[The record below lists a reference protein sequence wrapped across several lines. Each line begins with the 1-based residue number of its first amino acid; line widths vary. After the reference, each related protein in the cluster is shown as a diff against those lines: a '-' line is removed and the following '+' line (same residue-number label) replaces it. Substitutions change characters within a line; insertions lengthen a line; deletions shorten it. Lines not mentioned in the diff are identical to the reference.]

1 MSKIIKYLFLALSL
15 IVLVAFSSNANNYI
29 KKLKTLTQVIRLVN
43 ENYVDEADMNKV
55 LDGAIIGLLDKLDP
69 HSSYLDIELLEEMQ
83 ENFSGEFEGIGI
95 EFSIIDGYITIISP
109 IPETP
114 SDRAGLLSGDK
125 IIKINGESAYKIT
138 QKDVF
143 NKLRGPKN
151 SKVKV
156 TIRRNKTDDFE
167 VELVR
172 AKIPIHSL
180 LASFMVDDQTGYV
193 KLNRFSH
200 TTFDEFNQALNEL
213 ENLGM
218 SQLLIDLRNNPGG
231 LMNQA
236 IEIIDMFINSQDKI
250 LFTKGRIRGSSREER
265 ASRNF
270 NDKKYPVIVLIN
282 RGSASASEIVA
293 GALQDLDRGLVV
305 GETSFGKG
313 SVQNLFEL
321 KDGSAIKLTIAKY
334 YTPSGRSIQRSYDEG
349 VDEYYLDLTEDNRES
364 LDSLNANRPKFKT
377 KNGRT
382 VYGGGGITPD
392 VYVESDLKL
401 SKAVSTFLTSPDRL
415 LFNFSET
422 IKNEKSMLK
431 YIAESSL
438 INDFIKDYKL
448 SDGHKNELKSIL
460 KGLDDEFSDDDL
472 NQDWNFLENR
482 IKAQIANSIWGKSE
496 MYQVNL
502 SIDKVAMDALQQFPT
517 ALLLIQ

>member
-1 MSKIIKYLFLALSL
+1 MFWFLREL
-15 IVLVAFSSNANNYI
+15 
-29 KKLKTLTQVIRLVN
+29 
-43 ENYVDEADMNKV
+43 
-55 LDGAIIGLLDKLDP
+55 GA
-69 HSSYLDIELLEEMQ
+69 
-83 ENFSGEFEGIGI
+83 
-95 EFSIIDGYITIISP
+95 SP
-109 IPETP
+109 PAT
-114 SDRAGLLSGDK
+114 
-125 IIKINGESAYKIT
+125 
-138 QKDVF
+138 
-143 NKLRGPKN
+143 
-151 SKVKV
+151 
-156 TIRRNKTDDFE
+156 
-167 VELVR
+167 
-172 AKIPIHSL
+172 
-180 LASFMVDDQTGYV
+180 
-193 KLNRFSH
+193 
-200 TTFDEFNQALNEL
+200 DEFNQALNDL

-218 SQLLIDLRNNPGG
+218 SQLIVDLRNNPGG

-236 IEIIDMFINSQDKI
+236 VEIIDMFINSQDKI

-334 YTPSGRSIQRSYDEG
+334 YTPSGRSIQRSYNEG
-349 VDEYYLDLTEDNRES
+349 VDEYYLDLAEDNRES

-392 VYVESDLKL
+392 VYVDSDLKL
-401 SKAVSTFLTSPDRL
+401 SKAVSTFITSPDRL

-422 IKNEKSMLK
+422 IKNEKSILQ
-431 YIAESSL
+431 YIAESNL

-448 SDGHKNELKSIL
+448 SSTHKNELKSIL
-460 KGLDDEFSDDDL
+460 KELDDEFSDDDL

-502 SIDKVAMDALQQFPT
+502 SIDKVAMNALQQFPA